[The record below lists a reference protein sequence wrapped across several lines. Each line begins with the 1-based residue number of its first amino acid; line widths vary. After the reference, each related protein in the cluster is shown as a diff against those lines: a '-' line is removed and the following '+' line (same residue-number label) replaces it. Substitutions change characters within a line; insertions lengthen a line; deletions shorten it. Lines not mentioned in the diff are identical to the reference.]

1 MAFREVVQY
10 FCNHLRSMFVC
21 LPAKSSLPMH
31 LTGALKY
38 EIFLRNPKRV
48 INCMLHVQQRAIK
61 MALLASLSI
70 ASASLLYMYVQFTYT
85 RTIILLI
92 LTFLAGKVKLFSR
105 DFNFG
110 SCCSKSWWWP
120 FVWFLTATGQFW
132 QSKCVCDA
140 LGKLFQSQSR
150 QQ

>member
-1 MAFREVVQY
+1 
-10 FCNHLRSMFVC
+10 MFVC

-70 ASASLLYMYVQFTYT
+70 ASASLLYTCM
-85 RTIILLI
+85 
-92 LTFLAGKVKLFSR
+92 FSSHTHAR
-105 DFNFG
+105 
-110 SCCSKSWWWP
+110 SSSSSH
-120 FVWFLTATGQFW
+120 FW
-132 QSKCVCDA
+132 REK
-140 LGKLFQSQSR
+140 
-150 QQ
+150 